1 MYKQVGTDQRRR
13 QWLIENY
20 VEIQRIL
27 ISRISLAWLNLDL
40 KSSIHVSMTMTM
52 CHHDIMIMSCVV

>member
-13 QWLIENY
+13 QWVIENY
-20 VEIQRIL
+20 VEMQRIL
-27 ISRISLAWLNLDL
+27 ISKISLAWLNLDL

-52 CHHDIMIMSCVV
+52 CHCDIMIMSCAV